1 MTVQEVFGSGP
12 SLTWWQECDRAVVV
26 FIYGLLIVR
35 LAGRRVFGKWAALDI
50 IVSIMIGSSLSRIIT
65 GTAQL
70 GGTLVATAVLM
81 ALHFLLA
88 QAAARWPWASRVL
101 EGAPVVLARD
111 GQLLH
116 RSRMAQAVSQND
128 IAEAL
133 RESQME
139 DVGETRL
146 VMLESSGKIS
156 VLKGQK

>member
-1 MTVQEVFGSGP
+1 MTVLEVFGPGP
-12 SLTWWQECDRAVVV
+12 SLTWWQECNRAVVV

-50 IVSIMIGSSLSRIIT
+50 IISVMIGSSLSRIVT

-70 GGTLVATAVLM
+70 GGTLVATALLM

-88 QAAARWPWASRVL
+88 QAAARWQWASRLL
-101 EGAPVVLARD
+101 EGGPVVLARD
-111 GQLLH
+111 GRRLQ

-133 RESQME
+133 RASQVE
-139 DVGETRL
+139 DIGETRL

>member
-1 MTVQEVFGSGP
+1 MTVLDVFGSGP
-12 SLTWWQECDRAVVV
+12 SLAWWQECTRAVVV
-26 FIYGLLIVR
+26 FIYGLLLVR

-70 GGTLVATAVLM
+70 GGTLVATAVLLG
-81 ALHFLLA
+81 LHFVLA
-88 QAAARWPWASRVL
+88 HTAARWQWASRLL

-111 GQLLH
+111 GQLME

-133 RESQME
+133 RTSQVE
-139 DVGETRL
+139 DVAETRL
-146 VMLESSGKIS
+146 MMLESNGKIS
-156 VLKGQK
+156 ILKERK